1 MRLYLTKAQVA
12 VLAACGEL
20 VLAGEWPD
28 DIGHERDVLEAALN
42 RIAQQRPDERT
53 TTDPA

>member
-28 DIGHERDVLEAALN
+28 DIGHERDVLEAALT

-53 TTDPA
+53 TDPA